1 MRNTIEGDV
10 VILLDNLDDN
20 QLEEIQKIMKS
31 MVINDDQEF
40 LGFEDSTKK
49 QYIFDRYDSNQEIV
63 EQGLKNL
70 MDRFYQNVK
79 LVNLYF
85 VHDASSGS
93 MLDDDY
99 VQDINIVEYKYNNNY
114 DQYLNTKR
122 KELLF
127 KN

>member
-1 MRNTIEGDV
+1 MRNTIEGDIIV
-10 VILLDNLDDN
+10 LLDDLDDN
-20 QLEEIQKIMKS
+20 QLEEIHKIMKS

>member
-1 MRNTIEGDV
+1 MRNSIEGDITV
-10 VILLDNLDDN
+10 LLDNLDDK
-20 QLEEIQKIMKS
+20 QLEEIHKIMKS
-31 MVINDDQEF
+31 MIINDDQEF
-40 LGFEDSTKK
+40 LGFEDSTEK

-99 VQDINIVEYKYNNNY
+99 VQDISIVEYKYNNNY

>member
-1 MRNTIEGDV
+1 MRNSIEGDITV
-10 VILLDNLDDN
+10 LLDDLDDK
-20 QLEEIQKIMKS
+20 QLEEIHKIMKS
-31 MVINDDQEF
+31 MIINDDQEF
-40 LGFEDSTKK
+40 LGFEDSTEK

-99 VQDINIVEYKYNNNY
+99 VQDISIVEYKYNNNY